1 MPTALLHNL
10 KHNKVLHERV
20 LLTTVQTL
28 TSPMSATQERI
39 ELTDLGHGF
48 YRLQVNYGFM
58 QTPDLPEALAACK
71 QHGLML
77 DMMDDLILPQPRQII
92 VPKLHPG
99 MALWRERLFSLMALN
114 AATATSF
121 FKIPTERVVELG
133 TQLEI

>member
-1 MPTALLHNL
+1 MLHNL
-10 KHNKVLHERV
+10 KHNQTLHETV

-28 TSPMSATQERI
+28 DVPYVGDAKRI
-39 ELTDLGHGF
+39 ELTNLSGGF

-77 DMMDDLILPQPRQII
+77 DMMTTSFFLSRQII

-114 AATATSF
+114 AATAASF
-121 FKIPTERVVELG
+121 FKIPTERVVERG

>member
-1 MPTALLHNL
+1 
-10 KHNKVLHERV
+10 
-20 LLTTVQTL
+20 
-28 TSPMSATQERI
+28 
-39 ELTDLGHGF
+39 
-48 YRLQVNYGFM
+48 VNYGFM
-58 QTPDLPEALAACK
+58 QTPDLPDALAACK

-77 DMMDDLILPQPRQII
+77 DMMTTSFFLSRQII